1 MERKYY
7 LYVGK
12 EKVEVTEE
20 AYKSYW
26 QEREH
31 EKYLR
36 KVDRKV
42 HLLFFSDVDHDGNF
56 VDNLIDER
64 VNVEEEVSKQIMIED
79 MMRAISKLTNEEKS
93 LIQKLYFEEKTLRAT
108 AQELGIEGSTV
119 MRRRNKIFKKIRE
132 MMGYEN

>member
-20 AYKSYW
+20 VYKSYW

-42 HLLFFSDVDHDGNF
+42 HLLFFSDADHDGNF

-119 MRRRNKIFKKIRE
+119 MRRRNKIFKKIRK
-132 MMGYEN
+132 MMGYKN